1 MLNNMINKRTT
12 KNQRLAF
19 SVQRTGKKERGL
31 RLNAKRCTL
40 NAPSAQEA
48 RGFTLVEML
57 VAVSLF
63 AVVMTISVGSLLSLV
78 DANRKAQGLQ
88 SVMNNL
94 NVALDGMVRS
104 IRMGTTYRCD
114 DANETNPTILS
125 TRDNCISGGELLAF
139 EAFGNSTTDTSDQWV
154 YWVENNRLYRSTDAR
169 ATQLALTAPEV
180 KIDSFKV
187 FVTGAKEVLNADGDT
202 VQPKVLFS
210 IQGTAGAQG
219 SAFSVIGTAKKIQT
233 TFNIQAVASQRLL
246 DL

>member
-1 MLNNMINKRTT
+1 MLNNMKNKHR
-12 KNQRLAF
+12 KRN
-19 SVQRTGKKERGL
+19 SRGYQHGVEQ
-31 RLNAKRCTL
+31 
-40 NAPSAQEA
+40 S
-48 RGFTLVEML
+48 GFTLVEML

-63 AVVMTISVGSLLSLV
+63 AVVMTISVGSLLALV

-114 DANETNPTILS
+114 DVNETNQTTLS
-125 TRDNCISGGELLAF
+125 VRDNCISGGELLAF
-139 EAFGNSTTDTSDQWV
+139 EAFGNSATDTSDQWV
-154 YWVENNRLYRSTDAR
+154 YWIENKRLYRSTDAR
-169 ATQLALTAPEV
+169 ATKLALTAPEV
-180 KIDSFKV
+180 EIDSFKV
-187 FVTGAKEVLNADGDT
+187 FVTGAAEVLNADGDT

-210 IQGTAGAQG
+210 IQGTAGAEG
-219 SAFSVIGTAKKIQT
+219 SAFSVIGTAKKIKT

>member
-1 MLNNMINKRTT
+1 MLNNMKKLKLHPTPYTLHPKR
-12 KNQRLAF
+12 K
-19 SVQRTGKKERGL
+19 S
-31 RLNAKRCTL
+31 TL
-40 NAPSAQEA
+40 VCQ

-63 AVVMTISVGSLLSLV
+63 AVVMTISVGSLLALV

-104 IRMGTTYRCD
+104 IRMGSNYRCGD
-114 DANETNPTILS
+114 VTPLVSQDTLS
-125 TRDNCISGGELLAF
+125 VRKNCPDGGGELLAF
-139 EAFGNSTTDTSDQWV
+139 EAFDNSATDSSDQWV

-169 ATQLALTAPEV
+169 QNNKLALTAPEV
-180 KIDSFKV
+180 KIDSFRV
-187 FVTGAKEVLNADGDT
+187 FVTGAAETLNADGDT

-210 IQGTAGAQG
+210 IQGTAGAEG